1 MSPSIGRPGCRSSG
15 FTLVE
20 VLVALTLV
28 AIALMASLR
37 ATAALSAN
45 AHELRQR
52 ALAQWSAENRL
63 ARMRIEREWPALGR
77 RQVDCPQA
85 EVRLTCEEEVFA
97 TPNAQFRRVEIRVY
111 PAQGERIRLARLTGF
126 ATNQP

>member
-1 MSPSIGRPGCRSSG
+1 MRSSPTKRAGRSWG

-37 ATAALSAN
+37 ATASLSAN
-45 AHELRQR
+45 SQELRQR
-52 ALAQWSAENRL
+52 TLAQWSAENRL
-63 ARMRIEREWPALGR
+63 SRMRIEREWPALGL
-77 RQVDCPQA
+77 RQAGCPQA
-85 EVRLTCEEEVFA
+85 EVQLTCEEEIFA

>member
-1 MSPSIGRPGCRSSG
+1 MFASIVRGQRPAEG

-20 VLVALTLV
+20 VLVALTLI

-37 ATAALSAN
+37 ATAALSVN
-45 AHELRQR
+45 AYELRQR
-52 ALAQWSAENRL
+52 TLAQWSAENRL

-77 RQVDCPQA
+77 RDAPCPQV
-85 EVRLTCEEEVFA
+85 EVQLICEEEVFI

-111 PAQGERIRLARLTGF
+111 PEQGERIRLARLTGF

>member
-1 MSPSIGRPGCRSSG
+1 MECR
-15 FTLVE
+15 E
-20 VLVALTLV
+20 P
-28 AIALMASLR
+28 
-37 ATAALSAN
+37 
-45 AHELRQR
+45 
-52 ALAQWSAENRL
+52 
-63 ARMRIEREWPALGR
+63 EWPALGR

-85 EVRLTCEEEVFA
+85 EVQLTCEEEVFA